1 MSSEQ
6 ANSVPSSLEDR
17 ISKPTTS
24 NGTEVA
30 AESTGPDHAVTT
42 GSWADEVASPVAAV
56 AKTPPALDTETKAEE
71 SSSSMA
77 QTDGAAEDL
86 GGSHLQEPEYD
97 VEVKLSD
104 IQADPNNPLYSI
116 KSFNELGL
124 LVPPCLTV
132 KLTLTYVYCQRGE
145 HSQGNLPNEISTSF
159 QNPRESVAAPTTKS
173 PDQHDRTVSI
183 RNWQNSRLC
192 TQHSVSP

>member
-1 MSSEQ
+1 MSSGQ
-6 ANSVPSSLEDR
+6 ADSAPSSLEDR

-24 NGTEVA
+24 NGTDA
-30 AESTGPDHAVTT
+30 GAESTGPVHAVTT
-42 GSWADEVASPVAAV
+42 GSWADEVASPVV
-56 AKTPPALDTETKAEE
+56 HTPESRADMDRETKAKE
-71 SSSSMA
+71 SNLSMA

-124 LVPPCLTV
+124 
-132 KLTLTYVYCQRGE
+132 
-145 HSQGNLPNEISTSF
+145 
-159 QNPRESVAAPTTKS
+159 
-173 PDQHDRTVSI
+173 
-183 RNWQNSRLC
+183 
-192 TQHSVSP
+192 SVSPSIYSRRG